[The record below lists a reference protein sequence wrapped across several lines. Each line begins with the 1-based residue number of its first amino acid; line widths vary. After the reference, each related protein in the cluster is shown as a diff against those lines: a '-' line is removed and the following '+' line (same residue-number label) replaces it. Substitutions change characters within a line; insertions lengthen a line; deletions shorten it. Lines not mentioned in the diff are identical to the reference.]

1 MEAKATRPGPR
12 RIFRR
17 GAWEG
22 EGQGRRDAARH
33 AAAAIAR
40 RPGEAPGAS
49 ALEAGAERLR
59 GAVLE
64 RAAESL
70 CVLALDDAGCH
81 VWRRCRTCKRRSRA
95 KPSCRIRSALPCEER
110 RQPRPAAKAGPCCFD
125 PRSRARSDTNFH
137 CDILDLYRFDPRSRA
152 RSDPPGDC
160 GRRREG
166 SFDPR
171 SRARSDVTDRR
182 SRPPNRCFDPRSR
195 ARSDH
200 PNGWRCHV
208 DERFDPRS
216 RARSDEGGRRRAT
229 SGTVSIR
236 APVRGATLQAE
247 CERLRLLFR
256 SALPCEERRWQAR
269 RG

>member
-17 GAWEG
+17 GAWQG

-70 CVLALDDAGCH
+70 CVLALDGAGCRAR
-81 VWRRCRTCKRRSRA
+81 RRCWTCKRRSRA

-110 RQPRPAAKAGPCCFD
+110 R
-125 PRSRARSDTNFH
+125 
-137 CDILDLYRFDPRSRA
+137 
-152 RSDPPGDC
+152 
-160 GRRREG
+160 RRRTANPTRIA

-171 SRARSDVTDRR
+171 SRARSDEVAENGGADWEVSIRAPVRGAT
-182 SRPPNRCFDPRSR
+182 R
-195 ARSDH
+195 ARHAD
-200 PNGWRCHV
+200 RCR
-208 DERFDPRS
+208 DE
-216 RARSDEGGRRRAT
+216 
-229 SGTVSIR
+229 VSIR
-236 APVRGATLQAE
+236 APVRGATLPRTHRGADVRVSIRAPVRGATGR
-247 CERLRLLFR
+247 RLFFSQEWKVSIRAPVRGATTLAASKVRSTAFR
-256 SALPCEERRWQAR
+256 SALPCEERPGTPR
-269 RG
+269 